1 LRNLKT
7 IKVQSKTEE
16 IIVKSLDG
24 NVINLREIYWGKPLL
39 ILFFNIQCLGCV
51 GRAIPLA
58 YDYLQEFKNLNVIA
72 IHTTFGKEVVTKDDI
87 INIFTHKELPFPIY
101 FDIEK
106 TNYEKFEGEGTPH
119 WILMD
124 KEGNVT
130 RSIFGSQD
138 GSQTRLIY
146 ALEEL
151 QGSHNERSL

>member
-1 LRNLKT
+1 M
-7 IKVQSKTEE
+7 QSKTEE

-87 INIFTHKELPFPIY
+87 INIFTHK
-101 FDIEK
+101 
-106 TNYEKFEGEGTPH
+106 NYLFLY
-119 WILMD
+119 I
-124 KEGNVT
+124 
-130 RSIFGSQD
+130 SISKKRITKNLKVKAHHIGF
-138 GSQTRLIY
+138 
-146 ALEEL
+146 
-151 QGSHNERSL
+151 

>member
-1 LRNLKT
+1 MQNKIEKIR
-7 IKVQSKTEE
+7 
-16 IIVKSLDG
+16 VKSLDG
-24 NVINLREIYWGKPLL
+24 DPVDLMEIYSGKPLL

-58 YDYLQEFKNLNVIA
+58 YDYLQEFKNLNVVA
-72 IHTTFGKEVVTKDDI
+72 IHTAFGKKVVTKDDI
-87 INIFTHKELPFPIY
+87 INIFTLKELPFPIY
-101 FDIEK
+101 LDIEN
-106 TNYEKFEGEGTPH
+106 TNYEKFDCEGTPH

-151 QGSHNERSL
+151 TKETE